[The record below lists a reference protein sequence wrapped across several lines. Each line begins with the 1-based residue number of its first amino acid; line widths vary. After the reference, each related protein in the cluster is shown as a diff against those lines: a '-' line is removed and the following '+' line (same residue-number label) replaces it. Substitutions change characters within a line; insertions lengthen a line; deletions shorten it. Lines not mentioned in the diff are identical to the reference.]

1 MTVGC
6 WLLDLAKKVP
16 DSVELHGVD
25 VYGDN
30 FPKVYPPSV
39 HLKVNSVTKLPEEW
53 SGRFDFVNERLLGVG
68 IQREEWPIVL
78 SELYRVLKP
87 GGSIQLV
94 DHLSDTT
101 TVGPTY
107 KRALE
112 LADEILSKR
121 GLVHDCPLQLPT
133 ILKQTGFVD
142 IIADK
147 KHYPIGEA
155 GGELGKLA
163 SDTVI
168 DGFRNLMHAIKEE
181 NIEFSKKELERMLTE
196 LKKEWDGPECALGT
210 VWIIRA
216 KKPVQPT

>member
-1 MTVGC
+1 MVWTYMAVT
-6 WLLDLAKKVP
+6 
-16 DSVELHGVD
+16 
-25 VYGDN
+25 
-30 FPKVYPPSV
+30 FPKCIHLASISKSTRLPSF
-39 HLKVNSVTKLPEEW
+39 LKNGRKGLTSSM
-53 SGRFDFVNERLLGVG
+53 SGYILGVG

-107 KRALE
+107 KPALE

-121 GLVHDCPLQLPT
+121 GLIHDCPLQLPT
-133 ILKQTGFVD
+133 ILKQTGFID
-142 IIADK
+142 IVAEK

-216 KKPVQPT
+216 KKPVQTT